1 MNQLI
6 KEITTATD
14 TEVEEM
20 KKQVTKEFRE
30 VKNCLELLV
39 DVVLKRAPEEDT
51 VQEFG
56 SINSVMRIQNAK
68 IPLHAIKTNNEDL
81 NASYNSYNIF
91 PYTSMH
97 YPCRHW

>member
-39 DVVLKRAPEEDT
+39 DVVLKRAPEADT

-81 NASYNSYNIF
+81 N
-91 PYTSMH
+91 TSLQ
-97 YPCRHW
+97 